1 MMAAGNSTKNQEF
14 NDKSITIRE
23 AEPVDVEAVGALD
36 ARITGLSKPDY
47 WRKAY
52 TRYGTRPD
60 RFFLVAERDSPDR
73 EDSDRDGPDRDGPNR
88 DVPDRDGPDR
98 DGQVIGFIIG
108 EVRAWEF
115 GSPPCGWVF
124 ALGVDPAN
132 REGGIGSQLFAALI
146 ARMKASGVSTVRT
159 MLARDDALN
168 MAFFRSQGMMGGSF
182 IQLEM
187 PLDGDGE

>member
-1 MMAAGNSTKNQEF
+1 MYRDVDGLEF
-14 NDKSITIRE
+14 IHQLV
-23 AEPVDVEAVGALD
+23 VDVEAVGALD

-60 RFFLVAERDSPDR
+60 RYFLVAEH
-73 EDSDRDGPDRDGPNR
+73 
-88 DVPDRDGPDR
+88 DGPDR

-108 EVRAWEF
+108 EKRAWEF

-146 ARMKASGVSTVRT
+146 SRMKASGVSTVRT

-168 MAFFRSQGMMGGSF
+168 MAFCRSQGMMGGPF